1 MQSKSNNHTQ
11 LLTLT
16 RLRIRRK
23 KGVLYT
29 IGQKHDNLL
38 DKKRSYFPV
47 LNSLVIR
54 RKEEKRI
61 IGCLTPFDLIN
72 LLLYFQTFKII
83 KLQHNEKIISDFY
96 YISRYIVDRCY
107 LEQSTSGSWLW
118 NSVL

>member
-1 MQSKSNNHTQ
+1 MKRKKFMCNQKVTITQ

-47 LNSLVIR
+47 LNSLVIG

-83 KLQHNEKIISDFY
+83 KLQHNEKKNQIPTTHHDT
-96 YISRYIVDRCY
+96 
-107 LEQSTSGSWLW
+107 L
-118 NSVL
+118 